1 MTTEGEDA
9 RRRLIPPIS
18 KIMPIPGEV
27 EEYER
32 PSELFPGVSGIRP
45 KLGPEKWIK
54 EEITGRTMVVPA
66 ETTGKHSVPRPKPRP
81 VSPPQR
87 FRRKSPW
94 NSMAILIVVLVLCL
108 LSCAGLLALGSGGAS
123 FLHPYFSGTPSQLPS
138 ASPSRIPS
146 PQK

>member
-9 RRRLIPPIS
+9 KRRLIPPIPE
-18 KIMPIPGEV
+18 IMPIPDIA
-27 EEYER
+27 EENEQ

-54 EEITGRTMVVPA
+54 EQITGRIMVVPA

-87 FRRKSPW
+87 FRRLSPW
-94 NSMAILIVVLVLCL
+94 KSIAILIVVLVLCL
-108 LSCAGLLALGSGGAS
+108 LSCTGLLALGASGAN
-123 FLHPYFSGTPSQLPS
+123 FLHPYFSVT
-138 ASPSRIPS
+138 PSRIPS
-146 PQK
+146 ASPTRIPSTQK